1 MKLSINSWGKLV
13 RTKKEQLTDTAQNYF
28 HLLSQFAKLKRT
40 NDMNILIVEHVVQ
53 EFTSSTCGLFQLYF
67 YKSIFDPEEK
77 SKIKNH
83 ETLNKKTI
91 ETILNEIFTTDVD
104 ENEQVIETFKK
115 EYDLENLFIF
125 LGIKNLKS
133 QINQFISHLTVLEK

>member
-1 MKLSINSWGKLV
+1 MKLSINSGGKLV